1 MEGKESCQEEE
12 LSHCGGAK
20 ALPVSSPLPPHLTH
34 SPDLQG
40 EQPLLLMPTVLLG
53 HPFISTNP
61 FISCP
66 PLHLALGYPP
76 ALWGPQ
82 RVPPN
87 PACRPKGSLRC
98 WCPGHPPLPLPR
110 AHPRPSLWLR

>member
-12 LSHCGGAK
+12 LSHCAGAK

-53 HPFISTNP
+53 HPFISTNT
-61 FISCP
+61 
-66 PLHLALGYPP
+66 P
-76 ALWGPQ
+76 AHPCIWHWGTLRLCGPQ

-98 WCPGHPPLPLPR
+98 WCPGHPSLPLPR